1 MSQPEIVFA
10 ADFLVLLN
18 WRVAISLG
26 THSSERLDVNAS
38 GSVAIGGASG
48 FVANVSGTLDV
59 EEETADLKVYRCSP
73 IGLTTNDVY

>member
-1 MSQPEIVFA
+1 M
-10 ADFLVLLN
+10 
-18 WRVAISLG
+18 
-26 THSSERLDVNAS
+26 
-38 GSVAIGGASG
+38 AIGGASG